1 MKPRGPHGR
10 SKKLKATPGAA
21 KETAKVTSLPTAAT
35 ATDTAGMD
43 PSSRVGSVLFTAKRR
58 VMVVADPGRE
68 SASALQ
74 WALSHAILEHDEL
87 ILLHAEEAHS
97 SGSRRGGAFSALLRR
112 PVSIGPGIG
121 GWSAFVG
128 SNHHSAL
135 SLISSVSLSSG
146 STAGGDYDF
155 LEAMRLACEAA
166 HPRVRVQI
174 ERVEMEGGDK
184 AQTILSQTKMLGIDL
199 LVIGQRRPPS
209 SFLGYDLSLS
219 LPN

>member
-1 MKPRGPHGR
+1 MTSSSSSMPRR
-10 SKKLKATPGAA
+10 R
-21 KETAKVTSLPTAAT
+21 TAA
-35 ATDTAGMD
+35 G
-43 PSSRVGSVLFTAKRR
+43 
-58 VMVVADPGRE
+58 VVE
-68 SASALQ
+68 E
-74 WALSHAILEHDEL
+74 ALSP
-87 ILLHAEEAHS
+87 
-97 SGSRRGGAFSALLRR
+97 LLRR

-146 STAGGDYDF
+146 STAGGGDYDF

-209 SFLGYDLSLS
+209 SFLGCKLSGSTQCKGQDLAQFLIEHCKC
-219 LPN
+219 LCVGVQKKGQNAGYLLNTKTHKNFWLLA